1 MTTGTQRTARS
12 KLVDVIVGNTTA
24 LMAIPQTIYRR
35 VMAHDP
41 KVVGQQNG
49 VYVSPG
55 FGLYASAEDF
65 RMFTED

>member
-1 MTTGTQRTARS
+1 
-12 KLVDVIVGNTTA
+12 
-24 LMAIPQTIYRR
+24 
-35 VMAHDP
+35 MAHDP